1 MVGTPTNKYYTK
13 PKSKF
18 RFCFSYLNVLFN
30 KEARKGRQL
39 TRLLVLNKE
48 THLDKLLLQCQEC
61 ESLMKTFVM
70 QMKLRYQLSHCL
82 ILNTRNNLHFPYS
95 KDVVPF
101 SYFQTLSVFKGF
113 CCFSNSRHF
122 LDCPPF
128 GQLSLQFMFIYKH

>member
-48 THLDKLLLQCQEC
+48 THLDKLLLQC
-61 ESLMKTFVM
+61 
-70 QMKLRYQLSHCL
+70 
-82 ILNTRNNLHFPYS
+82 
-95 KDVVPF
+95 
-101 SYFQTLSVFKGF
+101 
-113 CCFSNSRHF
+113 
-122 LDCPPF
+122 
-128 GQLSLQFMFIYKH
+128 